1 MANLS
6 QGQASDLRESEP
18 LLESNGSGSSRNDDR
33 ALEDS
38 EDIPSKHPQT
48 SRLAFIIAPALL
60 FG

>member
-1 MANLS
+1 MANPS
-6 QGQASDLRESEP
+6 QGQASDPRESEP
-18 LLESNGSGSSRNDDR
+18 LLESNGSGSSRN

-38 EDIPSKHPQT
+38 EDIPSKHLRT